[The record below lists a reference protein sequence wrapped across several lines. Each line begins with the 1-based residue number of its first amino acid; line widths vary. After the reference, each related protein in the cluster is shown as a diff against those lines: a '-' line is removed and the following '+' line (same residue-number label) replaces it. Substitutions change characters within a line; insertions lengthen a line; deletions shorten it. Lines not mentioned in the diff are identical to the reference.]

1 MNTPSILGY
10 DKKLCILPF
19 DHRSYFEQLLGFTEP
34 LTDEQKAQLS
44 EYKKIVYAGY
54 EKSLSMSVDKDNSAI
69 LVDDV
74 FGYDIL
80 IDAKARGYT
89 TLQSTEVSGID
100 HLEFEHGDEW
110 QSWIEKVQPTFTK
123 ALVRYNVDGDTDLN
137 QKTLENLKKLSDY
150 SHAHGYKFLIE
161 PLVPATPA
169 QLEQLGNDKSRYD
182 HELRPDLTVRMI
194 TEMQGAGIEPDVW
207 KIEGMYTEMDYQKV
221 VIAAQSGNRNQVGI
235 VSLGRNETDEVVELW
250 LRTGAKVSG
259 VIGFAVGRTIFLD
272 ALMKYR
278 EGSYTSDQASTEIA
292 ERFVHFYTVFNGK

>member
-1 MNTPSILGY
+1 MTTPSNVGY

-19 DHRSYFEQLLGFTEP
+19 DHRSYFTNLLGFDET
-34 LTDEQKAQLS
+34 LTDEQKKELS
-44 EYKKIVYAGY
+44 SYKKLIYDGY
-54 EKSLSMSVDKDNSAI
+54 EKSLSMGVDKNISAI

-80 IDAKARGYT
+80 IDAKAKGYT

-110 QSWIEKVQPTFTK
+110 QSWIEKAQPTFTK

-161 PLVPATPA
+161 PLVPATSV

-182 HELRPDLTVRMI
+182 HELRPDLTVQMI
-194 TEMQGAGIEPDVW
+194 IEMQNAGIEPDVW
-207 KIEGMYTEMDYQKV
+207 KIEGMYTEADYQKCV
-221 VIAAQSGNRNQVGI
+221 TVAQQNGRNNVGI

-259 VIGFAVGRTIFLD
+259 VIGFAVGRTIFLN

-292 ERFVHFYTVFNGK
+292 ERFMHFYTVFNGK